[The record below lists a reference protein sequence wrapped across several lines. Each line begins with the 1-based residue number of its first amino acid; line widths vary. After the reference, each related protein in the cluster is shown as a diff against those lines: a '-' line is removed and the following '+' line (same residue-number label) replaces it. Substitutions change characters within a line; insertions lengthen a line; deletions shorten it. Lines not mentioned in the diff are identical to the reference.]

1 MTILSSLLK
10 SFVVFHRFYSLLLPL
25 HFLVCISFWAFFIS
39 KGKSFI
45 IVFELSYKLLCVH
58 IYEFLVFKYKNSSL
72 NPKDS
77 FYFYYATDK
86 NHSNFIKT
94 TFLRLK
100 KGLNSNAHNC
110 SGRGNFCHKVLSF
123 VLVHAMLAFSFSRL
137 GHQSF
142 TIMIKISFMGKFFCG
157 VIWPV

>member
-1 MTILSSLLK
+1 MWPTWK
-10 SFVVFHRFYSLLLPL
+10 FD
-25 HFLVCISFWAFFIS
+25 
-39 KGKSFI
+39 
-45 IVFELSYKLLCVH
+45 
-58 IYEFLVFKYKNSSL
+58 KYKNSSL
-72 NPKDS
+72 KPKDS
-77 FYFYYATDK
+77 FYFYYDTDK

-142 TIMIKISFMGKFFCG
+142 TIMIKISFMGKFFLWSHLTCVREDNTFKIFIKSIIIYLS
-157 VIWPV
+157 VILRLGMLNLHSLRKCYRHT